1 MSAKRNHPADLIL
14 SAHPA
19 VQVIVEPDTRFH
31 VVGDETALLDF
42 DLAKAASLRQR
53 ALLVFKAP
61 RDTHRI
67 DELFLDFQNARLLW
81 LTRPVEPVV
90 ASMCKLRV
98 TTDSWAF
105 THAPREARK
114 YLQAFPAD
122 RTFADAF
129 SMAELQE
136 RSRAQE
142 IMLGTLCWIAKERSR
157 GYAWSKHREAMH
169 VIDYVNLVQSPRP
182 TTRRVC
188 QFIEL
193 AWTPAVLS
201 HHRILRGE
209 RIGGTQS
216 ERPIDTSSLEKWR
229 SELSTDDLRVLRH
242 TVALCDTG
250 ASAGSNTL

>member
-1 MSAKRNHPADLIL
+1 LIL
-14 SAHPA
+14 SMHPA
-19 VQVIVEPDTRFH
+19 VRAIDEPDTRFH
-31 VVGDETALLDF
+31 LVSGETAQLDF
-42 DLAKAASLRQR
+42 DLVKAASLQQR

-67 DELFLDFQNARLLW
+67 DELFSYFQNARLLW

-122 RTFADAF
+122 VSFADAF

-136 RSRAQE
+136 RSREQE
-142 IMLGTLCWIAKERSR
+142 IMLATLCWIAKERSR
-157 GYAWSKHREAMH
+157 GYAWSKHRAALQ
-169 VIDYVNLVQSPRP
+169 VIGYVDLVQSPNA

-188 QFIEL
+188 RFIEL
-193 AWTPAVLS
+193 AWTPAVLN
-201 HHRILRGE
+201 HHRVLRGE
-209 RIGGTQS
+209 HIGGTKSQ
-216 ERPIDTSSLEKWR
+216 RPIDTSSLERWR
-229 SELSTDDLRVLRH
+229 SELSTDDLNVLRH
-242 TVALCDTG
+242 TIALCG
-250 ASAGSNTL
+250 AMSAGPSM